1 MGLPADGDSVSDPG
15 SIEIPDSPK
24 GVTAAWLSAALQDV
38 APGARASSVEVIDAH
53 SGTTGR
59 ARLRVTWERGDLP
72 SAIFAKLP
80 PTDPIQRVMAVETG
94 MGAREARFYRELAG
108 EVPVRVPRPI
118 WSLWT
123 PDRRAYIMLLE
134 DLESSGCTFPD
145 FQSGADLPILR
156 SAIEGLA
163 RLHAAFWESPRFER
177 DLSWVKP
184 AMHSEM
190 GPKLV
195 ATGVEAF
202 GADQPDAF
210 HDMAQVYTQH
220 GADVAALLAA
230 GPQTLMHGD
239 PHLGNQFLDGGKTGF
254 LDWAVVSRGPGLR
267 DVAYFMSNSVDT
279 ELRRAEE
286 KALLH
291 RYLEV
296 LAAAGA
302 PAPDFDAAWRA
313 YRCYAAS
320 GWVAAVATYAA
331 GSRMQSLQVGRRA
344 VARANAAIGDLGT
357 ATLLRD
363 DLGLPSR
370 KSAARR

>member
-1 MGLPADGDSVSDPG
+1 MSDQDT
-15 SIEIPDSPK
+15 IAIPDSPK
-24 GVTAAWLSAALQDV
+24 AITPAWLTAAVQEV
-38 APGARASSVEVIDAH
+38 APGASATSVEVVDAH

-59 ARLRVTWERGDLP
+59 ARLKVTWEKGDLP

-80 PTDPIQRVMAVETG
+80 PTDPIQRAMAVETG

-118 WSLWT
+118 LSLWT
-123 PDRRAYIMLLE
+123 QDRRAYIMLLE
-134 DLESSGCTFPD
+134 DLASSGCTFPD
-145 FQSGADLPILR
+145 FVSGADLGLVR

-163 RLHAAFWESPRFER
+163 RLHAAFWESPRFEQ
-177 DLSWVKP
+177 DLTWIKP

-202 GADQPDAF
+202 GADQPEHF

-220 GADVAALLAA
+220 GAAVAGLLAA

-239 PHLGNQFLDGGKTGF
+239 PHLGNQFVDGGEAGF

-267 DVAYFMSNSVDT
+267 DVAYFMSNSIDT
-279 ELRRAEE
+279 DLRRAEE
-286 KALLH
+286 RALLH
-291 RYLEV
+291 RYLDV

-302 PAPDFDAAWRA
+302 PAPGFDAAWDA
-313 YRCYAAS
+313 YRCLVAS

-331 GSRMQSLQVGRRA
+331 GARMQSLAVGRRA

-357 ATLLRD
+357 ATVIREA
-363 DLGLPSR
+363 LGLPAWRAEGSG
-370 KSAARR
+370 